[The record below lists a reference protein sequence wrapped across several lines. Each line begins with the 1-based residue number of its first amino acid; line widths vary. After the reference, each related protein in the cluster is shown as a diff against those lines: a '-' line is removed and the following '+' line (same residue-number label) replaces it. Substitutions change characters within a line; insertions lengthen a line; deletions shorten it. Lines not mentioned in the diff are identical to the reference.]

1 MISWN
6 NKTNSPWTSQDL
18 NCNIPSQKLVN
29 HETHTV
35 FLVCEVNDRVIL
47 FSCEWVISGRLLLLR
62 LKYKLKLW
70 LQNKRIC
77 TPFPW
82 PLRRLSYKPPRLKQH
97 HCNKSREF
105 KILQQMSSE
114 YLLSAP
120 PYHNWLL
127 FVELVIHGTGVRAFT
142 CRWVVGEMNHDAWL
156 VSFFVRKKVLVNN
169 LDKTCYFRKQERSL

>member
-1 MISWN
+1 MRHTQSFLHAKSIKESFCF
-6 NKTNSPWTSQDL
+6 P
-18 NCNIPSQKLVN
+18 VN
-29 HETHTV
+29 FTK
-35 FLVCEVNDRVIL
+35 FLKKPFL
-47 FSCEWVISGRLLLLR
+47 Q
-62 LKYKLKLW
+62 LKLW
-70 LQNKRIC
+70 LQNRRIY
-77 TPFPW
+77 TPLPW